1 MSFNLPLSNAIQML
15 YTIEIYASECYDNTQ
30 YHAAQIASIDNI
42 DLLET
47 YDYSVGYPAKLYF

>member
-1 MSFNLPLSNAIQML
+1 ML